1 MCPSSKVTRDRRHSP
16 KGRAG
21 LMREWL
27 RLVEAKG
34 VDILALEQ
42 NIQHWSV
49 KRLLDK
55 IKNRFN
61 RLSNEQVND
70 DFSHEVMEAM
80 QGCLACKACASQCP
94 IKVDVPDF
102 RARFINLY
110 HSRYFRPLKDHLVA
124 NVELMTPVMAKA
136 PKIVNSILS
145 STIYDKLSRASI
157 GYVDTPLLSV
167 PTLTQRA
174 TAHNFLLFDLEKL
187 KKLSASDRAKS
198 LLIVQDPFTSFYD
211 AQVVEDFM
219 LLAEK
224 IGFRPI
230 LLPFKPNGK
239 PQHVKGFLAKFAKTA
254 KSTADFLNQIHQLDM
269 AMVGLDASLALCYR
283 DEYKQTLG
291 QHRGNFEVKLAHEWL
306 ISIIDQQNIN
316 TRDDIAD
323 SDQNIAYKLFAH
335 CTEKTALSGSEG
347 QWQHIFKHFGLSL
360 SSIAVG
366 CCGMAGTYGHEK
378 VNLANSKALY
388 EMSWQEKIANLAT
401 EQILV
406 TGYSCR
412 SQIKRLDNRVTQH
425 PVQALL
431 KAL

>member
-1 MCPSSKVTRDRRHSP
+1 
-16 KGRAG
+16 
-21 LMREWL
+21 
-27 RLVEAKG
+27 
-34 VDILALEQ
+34 
-42 NIQHWSV
+42 
-49 KRLLDK
+49 
-55 IKNRFN
+55 
-61 RLSNEQVND
+61 
-70 DFSHEVMEAM
+70 
-80 QGCLACKACASQCP
+80 
-94 IKVDVPDF
+94 
-102 RARFINLY
+102 
-110 HSRYFRPLKDHLVA
+110 
-124 NVELMTPVMAKA
+124 
-136 PKIVNSILS
+136 
-145 STIYDKLSRASI
+145 
-157 GYVDTPLLSV
+157 
-167 PTLTQRA
+167 
-174 TAHNFLLFDLEKL
+174 
-187 KKLSASDRAKS
+187 
-198 LLIVQDPFTSFYD
+198 
-211 AQVVEDFM
+211 
-219 LLAEK
+219 
-224 IGFRPI
+224 
-230 LLPFKPNGK
+230 
-239 PQHVKGFLAKFAKTA
+239 
-254 KSTADFLNQIHQLDM
+254 
-269 AMVGLDASLALCYR
+269 MVGLDASLALCYR

-291 QHRGNFEVKLAHEWL
+291 EDRGDFDVKLAHEWL